1 MLEKGLF
8 CGISRIVY
16 YFSHHISKNRYTQIF
31 RGSGQCGGLARKNAH
46 PLKNRRTRKYPLKGI
61 SIYGQAGICQVRGPP
76 VSWLEQ
82 DIEKKLED
90 ERMEKKQTDSV
101 QNRFTAYLMVAVAN
115 RRVSYMEQRNRQKEW
130 EYIQVD
136 LLEKNH
142 VDFDAQYRTYMAEQS
157 LLRYLG
163 YGESS
168 ECMPEIDSIQLA
180 KCINRLK
187 DRERRILFARVFGEL
202 DFAELGEKFGME
214 PKQAEMAYY
223 YIIRKLRKGMGVRKD
238 EF

>member
-1 MLEKGLF
+1 MVRYFLKINSGRKD
-8 CGISRIVY
+8 CCSVY
-16 YFSHHISKNRYTQIF
+16 KPDDDPFSF
-31 RGSGQCGGLARKNAH
+31 
-46 PLKNRRTRKYPLKGI
+46 
-61 SIYGQAGICQVRGPP
+61 IYGQADICQVRGPP

-101 QNRFTAYLMVAVAN
+101 QNRFTAYLMTAVVN
-115 RRVSYMEQRNRQKEW
+115 KRISYMEQRNWQKER

-157 LLRYLG
+157 LLRYFG

-187 DRERRILFARVFGEL
+187 ERERGILFARVFGEL
-202 DFAELGEKFGME
+202 DFTELGVKFGME
-214 PKQAEMAYY
+214 TKQAEMAYY

>member
-1 MLEKGLF
+1 
-8 CGISRIVY
+8 
-16 YFSHHISKNRYTQIF
+16 
-31 RGSGQCGGLARKNAH
+31 
-46 PLKNRRTRKYPLKGI
+46 
-61 SIYGQAGICQVRGPP
+61 
-76 VSWLEQ
+76 
-82 DIEKKLED
+82 
-90 ERMEKKQTDSV
+90 MEKKQTDSV

-187 DRERRILFARVFGEL
+187 GRERGILFARVFGEL
-202 DFAELGEKFGME
+202 DFAELGKKFGME

>member
-1 MLEKGLF
+1 MRRPCPEKCTPF
-8 CGISRIVY
+8 EKSENKKISA
-16 YFSHHISKNRYTQIF
+16 KRYLNIWTS
-31 RGSGQCGGLARKNAH
+31 RHLSGQRSSSFLVGTGHR
-46 PLKNRRTRKYPLKGI
+46 
-61 SIYGQAGICQVRGPP
+61 
-76 VSWLEQ
+76 
-82 DIEKKLED
+82 EKMED

-115 RRVSYMEQRNRQKEW
+115 RRVSYMEQRNRQKER

-157 LLRYLG
+157 LLRYFG

-187 DRERRILFARVFGEL
+187 DRERGILFARVFGEL
-202 DFAELGEKFGME
+202 DFAELGKKFGME

>member
-1 MLEKGLF
+1 MVGTGHREK
-8 CGISRIVY
+8 
-16 YFSHHISKNRYTQIF
+16 T
-31 RGSGQCGGLARKNAH
+31 GGRKNGEKTDRFGTE
-46 PLKNRRTRKYPLKGI
+46 P
-61 SIYGQAGICQVRGPP
+61 IYGIPDGGCGKQA
-76 VSWLEQ
+76 
-82 DIEKKLED
+82 
-90 ERMEKKQTDSV
+90 
-101 QNRFTAYLMVAVAN
+101 
-115 RRVSYMEQRNRQKEW
+115 RQLYGTKEH
-130 EYIQVD
+130 IQVD

-142 VDFDAQYRTYMAEQS
+142 VDFEAQYRTYLAEQS
-157 LLRYLG
+157 LLRYFG

-187 DRERRILFARVFGEL
+187 GRERGILFARVFGEL
-202 DFAELGEKFGME
+202 DFAELGKKFGME

>member
-1 MLEKGLF
+1 MA
-8 CGISRIVY
+8 R
-16 YFSHHISKNRYTQIF
+16 YFSKIN
-31 RGSGQCGGLARKNAH
+31 SGCKDCCSVH
-46 PLKNRRTRKYPLKGI
+46 KPSDDPF
-61 SIYGQAGICQVRGPP
+61 SFIYGQAGICQVRGPP

-101 QNRFTAYLMVAVAN
+101 QNQFTAYLMAAVAN
-115 RRVSYMEQRNRQKEW
+115 KRISYFEQRNRYKER

-142 VDFDAQYRTYMAEQS
+142 VDFEAQYRTYLAEQS
-157 LLRYLG
+157 LLRYFG

-187 DRERRILFARVFGEL
+187 DRERGILFARVFGEL
-202 DFAELGEKFGME
+202 DFAELGKKFGME

-223 YIIRKLRKGMGVRKD
+223 YIIRKQRKGMGVRKD

>member
-1 MLEKGLF
+1 MV
-8 CGISRIVY
+8 R
-16 YFSHHISKNRYTQIF
+16 YFSKIY
-31 RGSGQCGGLARKNAH
+31 CGYKDCYSVYKPDNG
-46 PLKNRRTRKYPLKGI
+46 PF
-61 SIYGQAGICQVRGPP
+61 SFIYGQAGICQVRGPP

-101 QNRFTAYLMVAVAN
+101 QNRFTAYLMAAVTN
-115 RRVSYMEQRNRQKEW
+115 KRISYFEQRNQYKER

-142 VDFDAQYRTYMAEQS
+142 VDFEAQYHAYLAEQS
-157 LLRYLG
+157 IIPFLRC
-163 YGESS
+163 GEIL
-168 ECMPEIDSIQLA
+168 EYMPEIDSIQLA

-187 DRERRILFARVFGEL
+187 ERERRILFARVFGEL
-202 DFAELGEKFGME
+202 SFTELGEKFGME